1 METGIYPKLQR
12 SLNEQHQRYRDFIQE
27 SILVSFYVNGNG
39 CIPFISNFTLL
50 KQYSFIKFN
59 RWFLLTCIFFYF
71 KLYTLKYIKYTF
83 GVWIIPVFIMLV
95 TVCID
100 FETCGANLYIEKT
113 KLTEDLKFVEHIFV
127 LKRTVS
133 LSV

>member
-1 METGIYPKLQR
+1 
-12 SLNEQHQRYRDFIQE
+12 
-27 SILVSFYVNGNG
+27 
-39 CIPFISNFTLL
+39 
-50 KQYSFIKFN
+50 
-59 RWFLLTCIFFYF
+59 
-71 KLYTLKYIKYTF
+71 
-83 GVWIIPVFIMLV
+83 MLV